1 MRKFIRSDLR
11 AFFPPESESD
21 LQARCVAWFDRKYP
35 KYTQLLFAIPN
46 GGHRSKATAAV
57 LKSEGVR
64 RGVADL
70 FLAIPIMGIAGL
82 FIEMKFKKGKQSAEQ
97 MEFQKQVESV
107 GYKYVVCS
115 SETNFQETITSY
127 LS

>member
-1 MRKFIRSDLR
+1 MRKFIRNDLR
-11 AFFPPESESD
+11 QFFPPESESD
-21 LQARCVAWFDRKYP
+21 LQARCVAWFDKKYP
-35 KYTQLLFAIPN
+35 GCTQLLFAIPN
-46 GGHRSKATAAV
+46 GGHRSKATAGI

-70 FLAIPIMGIAGL
+70 FLAIPIMGMAGM

-97 MEFQKQVESV
+97 VEFQAQVENI
-107 GYKYVVCS
+107 GYKYIVIR
-115 SETNFQETITSY
+115 SEDDFKTAITDY

>member
-1 MRKFIRSDLR
+1 MRKFIRNDLR
-11 AFFPPESESD
+11 QFFPPESESD
-21 LQARCVAWFDRKYP
+21 LQARCVAWFDKKYP
-35 KYTQLLFAIPN
+35 GCTQLLFAIPN
-46 GGHRSKATAAV
+46 GGHRSKATAGI

-70 FLAIPIMGIAGL
+70 FLAIPIMGMAGM

-97 MEFQKQVESV
+97 LGFQKQVEGV
-107 GYKYVVCS
+107 GYKYVVCA
-115 SETNFQETITSY
+115 SETDFQETITTY

>member
-1 MRKFIRSDLR
+1 
-11 AFFPPESESD
+11 
-21 LQARCVAWFDRKYP
+21 
-35 KYTQLLFAIPN
+35 LLFAIPN
-46 GGHRSKATAAV
+46 GGHRSKATAGI

-70 FLAIPIMGIAGL
+70 FLAIPIMGMAGL

-97 MEFQKQVESV
+97 MEFQKQVQGV
-107 GYKYVVCS
+107 GYKYVICT
-115 SETNFQETITSY
+115 SENDFQETITTY

>member
-1 MRKFIRSDLR
+1 MKKFIRNDLR
-11 AFFPPESESD
+11 QFFLPESESD

-35 KYTQLLFAIPN
+35 GYTQLLFAIPN
-46 GGHRSKATAAV
+46 GGHRSKATAWR
-57 LKSEGVR
+57 LKAEGVR

-70 FLAIPIMGIAGL
+70 FLAIPIMGMAGM

-97 MEFQKQVESV
+97 LEFQKQVEGV
-107 GYKYVVCS
+107 GYKYVVCA
-115 SETNFQETITSY
+115 SETDFQETITTY